1 MRHGRLLVV
10 CWMLLCA
17 ACTPQDRFG
26 AREVTF
32 AELSGWSQDQHTEAL
47 AGGLKNF
54 RLPGGYE
61 SDRYR
66 LKLAGTGRF
75 RELRVAQ
82 SFRELSSL

>member
-1 MRHGRLLVV
+1 MEATGQAGTVGLCEEPDHGRLRVPV
-10 CWMLLCA
+10 EAYC
-17 ACTPQDRFG
+17 
-26 AREVTF
+26 
-32 AELSGWSQDQHTEAL
+32 EAL